1 MNNSLTITD
10 EIQLNSSW
18 IDGRYLHGEINVRM
32 STVEV
37 YSEDFFAHGEDAERI
52 IEEILWIYDDSEF
65 LTPEQALNQ
74 WIQYNF

>member
-1 MNNSLTITD
+1 MNNPITITD
-10 EIQLNSSW
+10 EIRLNSSW

-37 YSEDFFAHGEDAERI
+37 YWEDFFAQGEDAERI
-52 IEEILWIYDDSEF
+52 IEEILRIYNDSEF
-65 LTPEQALNQ
+65 LTPEQAFTR